1 MNPLF
6 VNTPAQR
13 SAVREQYLSSLQLQI
28 ENNQK
33 NLNANKILKYTG
45 ETPTQIIDTRTTE
58 EKFADMI
65 STRRD
70 IKDFIVA
77 SGYLTPSNANI
88 FVDSANDGIIQF
100 IYRNKQFIL
109 RDYLSKGVTPR
120 MFNDFIEGYVAKY
133 NRNAGIEMGIQG
145 GYIGQAPV
153 ISNNQFL
160 NRLIRQVDLDAI
172 QSSIDKIDR
181 DIPSPLPSQRN
192 MIMRVDESIER
203 LRPRIIT
210 DVQLRGID
218 NLSPADQERI
228 RSLLSEMYRDLPARE
243 QLIEKQNDLN
253 DAIQRGNLDRVFGVL
268 RQINDLIDIG
278 EGRAEDIDEVFS
290 AIAEETTFEEEPP
303 SGGGARAVNTETAER
318 LRTWYDAPN
327 LIDFLG
333 ERRQRLNN
341 FLADTGLLAVI
352 KTTEPIANSSTGN
365 VVNLDDDEIISG
377 SKYRK
382 LSFTDIRNKTNWRTL
397 VEIYLNDKEDVGE
410 DIIGRRFNPTNGSF
424 RNDDELVRA
433 NVEIMPSVSI
443 AGDDAV
449 LDFRDMTGRGAVKS
463 RKDKFKKKVEFVG
476 EKPKPYISF
485 GKHYL
490 NRQKLND
497 DILQIKGEGGANAN
511 FKSRRISPTLK
522 AVFQSLLENKT
533 PDFSLISKLSKTD
546 KETLYEAVKITK
558 YDKISIDAPSKSDDE
573 KLANEFDVLRGSILG
588 GNDNPQ
594 TIKRFKLLLVKLMNS
609 RRIPRGEAND
619 ILFEL
624 AQLGF

>member
-1 MNPLF
+1 MNPLY
-6 VNTPAQR
+6 VQTPAQR

-28 ENNQK
+28 ENDQK

-45 ETPTQIIDTRTTE
+45 EVPTQISDTRTTE

-70 IKDFIVA
+70 VKDFIVA

-153 ISNNQFL
+153 ISNNQLL
-160 NRLIRQVDLDAI
+160 NRLIRQVDLDTLEA
-172 QSSIDKIDR
+172 SIDKFAEDNRASILPVGRDR
-181 DIPSPLPSQRN
+181 IRS
-192 MIMRVDESIER
+192 IIGSIER

-210 DVQLRGID
+210 DVQLREID

-228 RSLLSEMYRDLPARE
+228 RSLLSEMYKDLPARE
-243 QLIEKQNDLN
+243 QLIVKQNELN
-253 DAIQRGNLDRVFGVL
+253 DAIQRGNLDRAFGVM

-278 EGRAEDIDEVFS
+278 EGRAEEIDDIF
-290 AIAEETTFEEEPP
+290 AAAAEEATFEEASPLP
-303 SGGGARAVNTETAER
+303 AVAVDAETLER
-318 LRTWYDAPN
+318 LNEYYNEVN
-327 LIDFLG
+327 LKETVG
-333 ERRQRLNN
+333 KQRQRLDK
-341 FLADTGLLAVI
+341 FLVDTGLRNGL
-352 KTTEPIANSSTGN
+352 KMTSLPNYGN
-365 VVNLDDDEIISG
+365 YEVGEDVGVNQ
-377 SKYRK
+377 YRRLFFK
-382 LSFTDIRNKTNWRTL
+382 DLKEHTNWEQLADLYIMEREAL
-397 VEIYLNDKEDVGE
+397 GE
-410 DIIGRRFNPTNGSF
+410 DIIGKRYNSRTNTF
-424 RNDDELVRA
+424 RDDDDIVRA
-433 NVEIMPSVSI
+433 DVEVLPRISLE
-443 AGDDAV
+443 GDDATI
-449 LDFRDMTGRGAVKS
+449 DFRDMTGRGAVKS
-463 RKDKFKKKVEFVG
+463 RKEKFKKKVEIVG
-476 EKPKPYISF
+476 EKPKPYVSF
-485 GKHYL
+485 GKYYL

-533 PDFSLISKLSKTD
+533 PDFSLISKLSNTD
-546 KETLYEAVKITK
+546 KETLYEAVKTTK
-558 YDKISIDAPSKSDDE
+558 YDKISIDAPSKSEDE

>member
-1 MNPLF
+1 MNPLY
-6 VNTPAQR
+6 VQTPAQR

-28 ENNQK
+28 ENDQK

-45 ETPTQIIDTRTTE
+45 EVPTQISDTRTTE

-70 IKDFIVA
+70 VKDFIVA

-153 ISNNQFL
+153 ISNNQLL
-160 NRLIRQVDLDAI
+160 NRLIRQVDLDTLEA
-172 QSSIDKIDR
+172 SIDKFAEDNRASILPVGRDR
-181 DIPSPLPSQRN
+181 IRS
-192 MIMRVDESIER
+192 IIGSIER

-210 DVQLRGID
+210 DVQLREID

-228 RSLLSEMYRDLPARE
+228 RSLLSEMYKDLPARE
-243 QLIEKQNDLN
+243 QLIVKQNELN
-253 DAIQRGNLDRVFGVL
+253 DAIQRGNLDRAFGVM

-278 EGRAEDIDEVFS
+278 EGRAEDIDDIF
-290 AIAEETTFEEEPP
+290 AAAAEEATFEEASPLP
-303 SGGGARAVNTETAER
+303 AVAVDAETLER
-318 LRTWYDAPN
+318 LNEYYNEVN
-327 LIDFLG
+327 LKETVG
-333 ERRQRLNN
+333 KQRQRLDK
-341 FLADTGLLAVI
+341 FLVDTGLRNGL
-352 KTTEPIANSSTGN
+352 KMTSLPNYGN
-365 VVNLDDDEIISG
+365 YEVGEDVGVNQ
-377 SKYRK
+377 YRRLFFK
-382 LSFTDIRNKTNWRTL
+382 DLKEHTNWEQLADLYIMEREAL
-397 VEIYLNDKEDVGE
+397 GE
-410 DIIGRRFNPTNGSF
+410 DIIGKRYNSRTNTF
-424 RNDDELVRA
+424 RDDDDIVRA
-433 NVEIMPSVSI
+433 DVEVLPRISLE
-443 AGDDAV
+443 GDDATI
-449 LDFRDMTGRGAVKS
+449 DFRDMTGRGAVKS
-463 RKDKFKKKVEFVG
+463 RKEKFKKKVEIVG
-476 EKPKPYISF
+476 EKPKPYVSF
-485 GKHYL
+485 GKYYL

-522 AVFQSLLENKT
+522 SVFQSLLENKT
-533 PDFSLISKLSKTD
+533 PDFSLISKLSNTD
-546 KETLYEAVKITK
+546 KETLYEAVKTTK
-558 YDKISIDAPSKSDDE
+558 YDKISIDAPSKSEDE

>member
-1 MNPLF
+1 MNPLY
-6 VNTPAQR
+6 VQTPAQR

-28 ENNQK
+28 ENDQK

-45 ETPTQIIDTRTTE
+45 EVPTQISDTRTTE

-70 IKDFIVA
+70 VKDFIVA

-153 ISNNQFL
+153 ISNNQLL
-160 NRLIRQVDLDAI
+160 NRLIRQVDLDTLEA
-172 QSSIDKIDR
+172 SIDKFAEDNRASILPVGRDR
-181 DIPSPLPSQRN
+181 IRS
-192 MIMRVDESIER
+192 IIGSIER

-210 DVQLRGID
+210 DVQLREID

-228 RSLLSEMYRDLPARE
+228 RSLLSEMYKDLPARE
-243 QLIEKQNDLN
+243 QLIVKQNELN
-253 DAIQRGNLDRVFGVL
+253 DAIQRGNLDRAFGVM

-278 EGRAEDIDEVFS
+278 EGRAEEIDDIF
-290 AIAEETTFEEEPP
+290 AAAAEEATFEEASPLP
-303 SGGGARAVNTETAER
+303 AVAVDAETLER
-318 LRTWYDAPN
+318 LNEYYNEVN
-327 LIDFLG
+327 LKETVG
-333 ERRQRLNN
+333 KQRQRLDK
-341 FLADTGLLAVI
+341 FLVDTGLRNGL
-352 KTTEPIANSSTGN
+352 KMTSLPNYGN
-365 VVNLDDDEIISG
+365 YEVGEDVGVNQ
-377 SKYRK
+377 YRRLFFK
-382 LSFTDIRNKTNWRTL
+382 DLKEHTNWEQLADLYIMEREAL
-397 VEIYLNDKEDVGE
+397 GE
-410 DIIGRRFNPTNGSF
+410 DIIGKRYNSRTNTF
-424 RNDDELVRA
+424 RDDDDIVRA
-433 NVEIMPSVSI
+433 DVEVLPRITLE
-443 AGDDAV
+443 GDDATI
-449 LDFRDMTGRGAVKS
+449 DFRDMTGRGAVKS
-463 RKDKFKKKVEFVG
+463 RKEKFKKKVEIVG
-476 EKPKPYISF
+476 EKPKPYVSF
-485 GKHYL
+485 GKYYL

-533 PDFSLISKLSKTD
+533 PDFSLISKLSNTD
-546 KETLYEAVKITK
+546 KETLYEAVKTTK
-558 YDKISIDAPSKSDDE
+558 YDKISIDAPSKSEDE

>member
-1 MNPLF
+1 MNPLY
-6 VNTPAQR
+6 VQTPAQR

-28 ENNQK
+28 ENDQK

-45 ETPTQIIDTRTTE
+45 EVPTQISDTRTTE

-70 IKDFIVA
+70 VKDFIVA

-153 ISNNQFL
+153 ISNNQLL
-160 NRLIRQVDLDAI
+160 NRLIRQVDLDTLEA
-172 QSSIDKIDR
+172 SIDKFAEDNRASILPVGR
-181 DIPSPLPSQRN
+181 DVIA
-192 MIMRVDESIER
+192 RVNESIER

-210 DVQLRGID
+210 DVQLREID

-228 RSLLSEMYRDLPARE
+228 RSLLSEMYKDLPARE
-243 QLIEKQNDLN
+243 QLIVKQNELN
-253 DAIQRGNLDRVFGVL
+253 DAIQRGNLDRAFGVM

-278 EGRAEDIDEVFS
+278 EGRAEDIDDIF
-290 AIAEETTFEEEPP
+290 AAAAEEATFEEASPLP
-303 SGGGARAVNTETAER
+303 AVAVDAETLER
-318 LRTWYDAPN
+318 LNEYYNEVN
-327 LIDFLG
+327 LKETVG
-333 ERRQRLNN
+333 KQRQRLDK
-341 FLADTGLLAVI
+341 FLVDTGLRNGL
-352 KTTEPIANSSTGN
+352 KMTSLPNYGN
-365 VVNLDDDEIISG
+365 YEVGEDVGVNQ
-377 SKYRK
+377 YRRLFFK
-382 LSFTDIRNKTNWRTL
+382 DLKEHTNWEQLADLYIMEREAL
-397 VEIYLNDKEDVGE
+397 GE
-410 DIIGRRFNPTNGSF
+410 DIIGKRFKPTTNTF
-424 RNDDELVRA
+424 RDDDDIVRA
-433 NVEIMPSVSI
+433 DVEVLPRISLE
-443 AGDDAV
+443 GDDATI
-449 LDFRDMTGRGAVKS
+449 DFRDMTGRGAVKS
-463 RKDKFKKKVEFVG
+463 RKEKFKKKVEIVG
-476 EKPKPYISF
+476 EKPKPYVSF
-485 GKHYL
+485 GKYYL

-522 AVFQSLLENKT
+522 SVFQSLLENKT
-533 PDFSLISKLSKTD
+533 PDFSLISKLSNTD
-546 KETLYEAVKITK
+546 KETLYEAVKTTK
-558 YDKISIDAPSKSDDE
+558 YDKISIDAPSKSEDE

>member
-1 MNPLF
+1 MNPLY
-6 VNTPAQR
+6 VQTPAQR

-28 ENNQK
+28 ENDQK

-45 ETPTQIIDTRTTE
+45 EVPTQISDTRTTE

-70 IKDFIVA
+70 VKDFIVA

-153 ISNNQFL
+153 ISNNQLL
-160 NRLIRQVDLDAI
+160 NRLIRQVDLDTLEA
-172 QSSIDKIDR
+172 SIDKFAEDNRASILPVGRDR
-181 DIPSPLPSQRN
+181 IRS
-192 MIMRVDESIER
+192 IIGSIER

-210 DVQLRGID
+210 DVQLREID

-228 RSLLSEMYRDLPARE
+228 RSLLSEMYKDLPARE
-243 QLIEKQNDLN
+243 QLIVKQNELN
-253 DAIQRGNLDRVFGVL
+253 DAIQRGNLDRAFGVM

-278 EGRAEDIDEVFS
+278 EGRAEEIDDIF
-290 AIAEETTFEEEPP
+290 AAAAEEATFEEASPLP
-303 SGGGARAVNTETAER
+303 AVAVDAETLER
-318 LRTWYDAPN
+318 LNEYYNEVN
-327 LIDFLG
+327 LKETVG
-333 ERRQRLNN
+333 KQRQRLDK
-341 FLADTGLLAVI
+341 FLVDTGLRNGL
-352 KTTEPIANSSTGN
+352 KMTSLPNYGN
-365 VVNLDDDEIISG
+365 YEVGEDVGVNQ
-377 SKYRK
+377 YRRLFFK
-382 LSFTDIRNKTNWRTL
+382 DLKEHTNWEQLADLYIMEREAL
-397 VEIYLNDKEDVGE
+397 GE
-410 DIIGRRFNPTNGSF
+410 DIIGKRYNSRTNTF
-424 RNDDELVRA
+424 RDDDDIVRA
-433 NVEIMPSVSI
+433 DVEVLPRISLE
-443 AGDDAV
+443 GDDATI
-449 LDFRDMTGRGAVKS
+449 DFRDMTGRGAVKS
-463 RKDKFKKKVEFVG
+463 RKEKFKKKVEFVG
-476 EKPKPYISF
+476 EKPKPYVSF
-485 GKHYL
+485 GKYYL

-533 PDFSLISKLSKTD
+533 PDFSLISKLSNTD
-546 KETLYEAVKITK
+546 KETLYEAVKTTK
-558 YDKISIDAPSKSDDE
+558 YDKISIDAPSKSEDE

>member
-1 MNPLF
+1 MNPLY
-6 VNTPAQR
+6 VQTPAQR

-28 ENNQK
+28 ENDQK

-45 ETPTQIIDTRTTE
+45 EVPTQISDTRTTE

-70 IKDFIVA
+70 VKDFIVA

-153 ISNNQFL
+153 ISNNQLL
-160 NRLIRQVDLDAI
+160 NRLIRQVDLDTLEA
-172 QSSIDKIDR
+172 SIDKFAEDNRASILPVGRDR
-181 DIPSPLPSQRN
+181 IRS
-192 MIMRVDESIER
+192 IIGSIER

-210 DVQLRGID
+210 DEQLRGID

-228 RSLLSEMYRDLPARE
+228 RSLLSEMYKDLPARE
-243 QLIEKQNDLN
+243 QLIVKQNELN
-253 DAIQRGNLDRVFGVL
+253 DAIQRGNLDRAFGVM

-278 EGRAEDIDEVFS
+278 EGRAEEIDDIF
-290 AIAEETTFEEEPP
+290 AAAAEEATFEEASPLP
-303 SGGGARAVNTETAER
+303 AVAVDAETLER
-318 LRTWYDAPN
+318 LNEYYNEVN
-327 LIDFLG
+327 LKETVG
-333 ERRQRLNN
+333 KQRQRLDK
-341 FLADTGLLAVI
+341 FLVDTGLRNGL
-352 KTTEPIANSSTGN
+352 KMTSLPNYGN
-365 VVNLDDDEIISG
+365 YEVGEDVGVNQ
-377 SKYRK
+377 YRRLFFK
-382 LSFTDIRNKTNWRTL
+382 DLKEHTNWEQLADLYIMEREAL
-397 VEIYLNDKEDVGE
+397 GE
-410 DIIGRRFNPTNGSF
+410 DIIGKRYNSRTNTF
-424 RNDDELVRA
+424 RDDDDIVRA
-433 NVEIMPSVSI
+433 DVEVLPRISLE
-443 AGDDAV
+443 GDDATI
-449 LDFRDMTGRGAVKS
+449 DFRDMTGRGAVKS
-463 RKDKFKKKVEFVG
+463 RKEKFKKKVEIVG
-476 EKPKPYISF
+476 EKPKPYVSF
-485 GKHYL
+485 GKYYL

-533 PDFSLISKLSKTD
+533 PDFSLISKLSNTD
-546 KETLYEAVKITK
+546 KETLYEAVKTTK
-558 YDKISIDAPSKSDDE
+558 YDKISIDAPSKSEDE

>member
-1 MNPLF
+1 MNPLY
-6 VNTPAQR
+6 VQTPAQR

-28 ENNQK
+28 ENDQK

-45 ETPTQIIDTRTTE
+45 EVPTQVSDTRTTE

-70 IKDFIVA
+70 VKDFIVA

-133 NRNAGIEMGIQG
+133 NRNAGIDMGIQS

-153 ISNNQFL
+153 ISNNQLL
-160 NRLIRQVDLDAI
+160 NRLIRQVDLDTLEA
-172 QSSIDKIDR
+172 SIDKFAEDNRASILPVGRDR
-181 DIPSPLPSQRN
+181 IRS
-192 MIMRVDESIER
+192 IVGSIER
-203 LRPRIIT
+203 LRPRIVT
-210 DVQLRGID
+210 DVQLREID

-228 RSLLSEMYRDLPARE
+228 RSLLSEMYKDLPARE
-243 QLIEKQNDLN
+243 QLIVKQNELN
-253 DAIQRGNLDRVFGVL
+253 DAIQRGNLDRAFGVL

-278 EGRAEDIDEVFS
+278 EGRAEDIDDIF
-290 AIAEETTFEEEPP
+290 AAAAEEATFEEASPLP
-303 SGGGARAVNTETAER
+303 ARAVDAETLER
-318 LRTWYDAPN
+318 LREYYNEVN
-327 LIDFLG
+327 LKETVG
-333 ERRQRLNN
+333 KQRGRLDR
-341 FLADTGLLAVI
+341 FLADTGLRGGL
-352 KTTEPIANSSTGN
+352 KMTSLPNYGN
-365 VVNLDDDEIISG
+365 YVVGEDVGVNQ
-377 SKYRK
+377 YRRLFFK
-382 LSFTDIRNKTNWRTL
+382 DLKEHTNWEQLADLYIMEREAL
-397 VEIYLNDKEDVGE
+397 GE
-410 DIIGRRFNPTNGSF
+410 DIIGKRFKPSTNTF
-424 RNDDELVRA
+424 RDDDDIVRA
-433 NVEIMPSVSI
+433 DVEVLPRITLE
-443 AGDDAV
+443 GDDATI
-449 LDFRDMTGRGAVKS
+449 DFRDMTGRGAVKS
-463 RKDKFKKKVEFVG
+463 RKEKFKKKVEIVG
-476 EKPKPYISF
+476 EKPKPYVSF
-485 GKHYL
+485 GKYYL

-533 PDFSLISKLSKTD
+533 PDFSLISKLSNTD
-546 KETLYEAVKITK
+546 KETLYEAVKTTK
-558 YDKISIDAPSKSDDE
+558 YDKISIDAPSKSEDE

>member
-1 MNPLF
+1 MNPLY
-6 VNTPAQR
+6 VQTPAQR

-28 ENNQK
+28 ENDQK

-45 ETPTQIIDTRTTE
+45 EVPTQISDTRTTE

-70 IKDFIVA
+70 VKDFIVA

-153 ISNNQFL
+153 ISNNQLL
-160 NRLIRQVDLDAI
+160 NRLIRQVDLDTLEA
-172 QSSIDKIDR
+172 SIDKFAEDNRASILPVGRDR
-181 DIPSPLPSQRN
+181 IRS
-192 MIMRVDESIER
+192 IIGSIER

-210 DVQLRGID
+210 DVQLREID

-228 RSLLSEMYRDLPARE
+228 RSLLSEMYKDLPARE
-243 QLIEKQNDLN
+243 QLIVKQNELN
-253 DAIQRGNLDRVFGVL
+253 DAIQRGNLDRAFGVM

-278 EGRAEDIDEVFS
+278 EGRAEEIDDIF
-290 AIAEETTFEEEPP
+290 AAAAEEATFEEASPLP
-303 SGGGARAVNTETAER
+303 AVAVDAETLER
-318 LRTWYDAPN
+318 LNEYYNEVN
-327 LIDFLG
+327 LKETVG
-333 ERRQRLNN
+333 KQRQRLDK
-341 FLADTGLLAVI
+341 FLVDTGLRNGL
-352 KTTEPIANSSTGN
+352 KMTSLPNYGN
-365 VVNLDDDEIISG
+365 YEVGEDVGVNQ
-377 SKYRK
+377 YRRLFFK
-382 LSFTDIRNKTNWRTL
+382 DLKEHTNWEQLADLYIMEREAL
-397 VEIYLNDKEDVGE
+397 GE
-410 DIIGRRFNPTNGSF
+410 DIIGKRYNSRTNTF
-424 RNDDELVRA
+424 RDDDDIVRA
-433 NVEIMPSVSI
+433 DVEVLPRISLE
-443 AGDDAV
+443 GDDATI
-449 LDFRDMTGRGAVKS
+449 DFRDMTGRGAVKS
-463 RKDKFKKKVEFVG
+463 RKEKFKKKVEFVG
-476 EKPKPYISF
+476 EKPKPYVSF
-485 GKHYL
+485 GKYYL

-533 PDFSLISKLSKTD
+533 PDFSLISKLSNTD
-546 KETLYEAVKITK
+546 KETLYEAVKTTR
-558 YDKISIDAPSKSDDE
+558 YDKISIDAPSKSEDE

>member
-1 MNPLF
+1 MNPLY
-6 VNTPAQR
+6 VQTPAQR

-28 ENNQK
+28 ENDQK

-70 IKDFIVA
+70 VKDFIVA

-153 ISNNQFL
+153 ISNNQLL
-160 NRLIRQVDLDAI
+160 NRLIRQVDLDTLEA
-172 QSSIDKIDR
+172 SIDKFADDNTASILPVGRDR
-181 DIPSPLPSQRN
+181 IRSILG
-192 MIMRVDESIER
+192 SIER

-210 DVQLRGID
+210 DEQLREID

-228 RSLLSEMYRDLPARE
+228 RSLLSEMYKDLPARE
-243 QLIEKQNDLN
+243 QLIEKQNELN
-253 DAIQRGNLDRVFGVL
+253 DAIQRGNLDRAFGVM

-278 EGRAEDIDEVFS
+278 EGRAEAIDEIFT
-290 AIAEETTFEEEPP
+290 AAAEEATFEEASPLP
-303 SGGGARAVNTETAER
+303 AVSVDAATLER
-318 LRTWYDAPN
+318 LNEYYADVNVKETV
-327 LIDFLG
+327 G
-333 ERRQRLNN
+333 KQRQKLDR
-341 FLADTGLLAVI
+341 FLADTGLRNGL
-352 KTTEPIANSSTGN
+352 KMTSLPNYGN
-365 VVNLDDDEIISG
+365 YELGEDVGVNQ
-377 SKYRK
+377 YRRLFFK
-382 LSFTDIRNKTNWRTL
+382 DLKEHTNWEQL
-397 VEIYLNDKEDVGE
+397 VDIYIMEREDLGE
-410 DIIGRRFNPTNGSF
+410 DIIGKRYKSRTNTF
-424 RNDDELVRA
+424 RDDDDIVRA
-433 NVEIMPSVSI
+433 DVEIMPSRTI

-463 RKDKFKKKVEFVG
+463 RKEKFKKKVEIVG
-476 EKPKPYISF
+476 EKPKPYVSF
-485 GKHYL
+485 GKYYL

-546 KETLYEAVKITK
+546 KETLYEAVKTTK
-558 YDKISIDAPSKSDDE
+558 YDKISIDAPSKSEDE

-594 TIKRFKLLLVKLMNS
+594 TIKRFKLILVKLMNS